1 MRAYPHRRDRGLG
14 SGLTRGSCECR
25 PCACVPV
32 PAAHK
37 SLCDSSTDTHAH
49 SLNLTVSSGGD
60 SACDRSAVAGPHR
73 WVGLASL
80 AFAPPASLRSPS
92 LLRPRFAR
100 RHSSLCRPRFRSPA
114 LISLPASLSLA
125 GFACRRLW
133 RRRGSALID
142 SVAPDR
148 SKSDRAHGIGL
159 HVPGTSKGVSACQ
172 LGRGPSVGI
181 GGFCHCSGSTTA
193 AVP

>member
-1 MRAYPHRRDRGLG
+1 MRTHPHRRDRGLG
-14 SGLTRGSCECR
+14 SGLTSGSCECR

-80 AFAPPASLRSPS
+80 AFAPPASL
-92 LLRPRFAR
+92 
-100 RHSSLCRPRFRSPA
+100 RSPA